1 LGNHE
6 YVSQT
11 SVARQPATATRVRL
25 SHQVITLDDGHKV
38 GVTVGG
44 KGVPLVFMHG
54 IALSGRAYVR
64 LLSRLAG
71 MGFLVVALDAAG
83 HGVTPNLPRN
93 AADLS
98 HRVDLTLRTLDALGV
113 RKAVFMGHSMGG
125 RMIIALAALAPERVM
140 AAVLLNAAAG
150 APFDESIAAPVRSPR
165 RAAQAVLNA
174 AYDAP
179 ADPRRLP
186 APERRRYMRQMAG
199 ALARNVRTPL
209 GLPGAVRAI
218 IASGDYTPMLESM
231 RSHRVPTIIVHGE
244 NDLVVP
250 FEAAK
255 DMAERADGTLYRV
268 PGAYHSWMLANPRHG
283 ADMVRQ
289 LLAAELGAVLREA
302 ARTLGIVGV
311 HGGWQAALLTPDS
324 PLHSLEDRPL
334 EAVGVEPLEHVE
346 MDRLRSA
353 QPAPNRRSARRFR
366 WFSWRSK
373 PAPASMGGTADN
385 ALPAV

>member
-1 LGNHE
+1 M
-6 YVSQT
+6 
-11 SVARQPATATRVRL
+11 
-25 SHQVITLDDGHKV
+25 TLDDGHKV
-38 GVTVGG
+38 GVTIGG
-44 KGVPLVFMHG
+44 KGVPLVFLHG

-125 RMIIALAALAPERVM
+125 RMIIQLAALAPDRVL

-150 APFDESIAAPVRSPR
+150 SPFDESIRTPVRSPR

-218 IASGDYTPMLESM
+218 IASGDYTPMLEAM
-231 RSHRVPTIIVHGE
+231 RQHGVPTIIVHGE

-250 FEAAK
+250 FESAK

-289 LLAAELGAVLREA
+289 LLAAELGDVLRDA
-302 ARTLGIVGV
+302 ARALGIMGV
-311 HGGWQAALLTPDS
+311 PGGWQDALLNPDS
-324 PLHSLEDRPL
+324 PLLSLENQPL
-334 EAVGVEPLEHVE
+334 EAVGSEPLEHVE

-353 QPAPNRRSARRFR
+353 RRVPNRGTARRLR
-366 WFSWRSK
+366 WFPWRRK
-373 PAPASMGGTADN
+373 PASASTDGTAEI
-385 ALPAV
+385 A

>member
-1 LGNHE
+1 
-6 YVSQT
+6 
-11 SVARQPATATRVRL
+11 
-25 SHQVITLDDGHKV
+25 
-38 GVTVGG
+38 
-44 KGVPLVFMHG
+44 
-54 IALSGRAYVR
+54 
-64 LLSRLAG
+64 

-125 RMIIALAALAPERVM
+125 RMLIQLAALAPDRVL

-150 APFDESIAAPVRSPR
+150 SPFDESIRTPVRSPR

-179 ADPRRLP
+179 ADTRRLP
-186 APERRRYMRQMAG
+186 APERMRYKRQMAG
-199 ALARNVRTPL
+199 ALASNVRTPL
-209 GLPGAVRAI
+209 GLPGALRAI
-218 IASGDYTPMLESM
+218 IASGDYTPMLDAM
-231 RSHRVPTIIVHGE
+231 RQHGVPTIVVHGE

-250 FEAAK
+250 FESAT

-289 LLAAELGAVLREA
+289 LLAAELGDVLRDA
-302 ARTLGIVGV
+302 ARALGIIGV
-311 HGGWQAALLTPDS
+311 AGGWQDALLTPDS
-324 PLHSLEDRPL
+324 LLLSLENQPL
-334 EAVGVEPLEHVE
+334 ESVGSEPLEHVE

-353 QPAPNRRSARRFR
+353 YRVPNRRTTRRLR
-366 WFSWRSK
+366 WFDAWRRRREQT
-373 PAPASMGGTADN
+373 ASAGTADI
-385 ALPAV
+385 A

>member
-1 LGNHE
+1 M
-6 YVSQT
+6 
-11 SVARQPATATRVRL
+11 
-25 SHQVITLDDGHKV
+25 TLDDGHKV

-44 KGVPLVFMHG
+44 KGVPLVFLHG

-125 RMIIALAALAPERVM
+125 RMIIQLAALAPDRVL

-150 APFDESIAAPVRSPR
+150 SPFDESIRTPVRSPR

-218 IASGDYTPMLESM
+218 IASGDYTPMLEAM
-231 RSHRVPTIIVHGE
+231 RQHGVPTIVVHGE

-250 FEAAK
+250 FESAK

-289 LLAAELGAVLREA
+289 LLAAELGDVLRDA
-302 ARTLGIVGV
+302 ARALGIMGV
-311 HGGWQAALLTPDS
+311 PGGWQDALLTPDS
-324 PLHSLEDRPL
+324 PLLPLEDQPL
-334 EAVGVEPLEHVE
+334 EAVGSEPLEHVE
-346 MDRLRSA
+346 MDRLRSTCRV
-353 QPAPNRRSARRFR
+353 PNRGTARRLR
-366 WFSWRSK
+366 WFDAWRRRRGQT
-373 PAPASMGGTADN
+373 ASAGTADI
-385 ALPAV
+385 A

>member
-1 LGNHE
+1 
-6 YVSQT
+6 
-11 SVARQPATATRVRL
+11 
-25 SHQVITLDDGHKV
+25 
-38 GVTVGG
+38 
-44 KGVPLVFMHG
+44 VPLVFLHG

-83 HGVTPNLPRN
+83 HGVTANLPRN
-93 AADLS
+93 AADLG
-98 HRVDLTLRTLDALGV
+98 HRVDLTLRTLDALGL
-113 RKAVFMGHSMGG
+113 RKAIFMGHSMGG
-125 RMIIALAALAPERVM
+125 RMTIQLAALAPERVL

-150 APFDESIAAPVRSPR
+150 APFDESIRTPVRSPR
-165 RAAQAVLNA
+165 RGAQAVLNA

-186 APERRRYMRQMAG
+186 AAERRRYMRQMAG

-218 IASGDYTPMLESM
+218 VASGDYTPMLEAM
-231 RSHRVPTIIVHGE
+231 RQHSVPTIVVHGE

-250 FEAAK
+250 FESAE

-289 LLAAELGAVLREA
+289 LLAAELGDVLRDA
-302 ARTLGIVGV
+302 ARVLGIMGV
-311 HGGWQAALLTPDS
+311 PGGWQDALLTADS
-324 PLHSLEDRPL
+324 PLRSLENRPL
-334 EAVGVEPLEHVE
+334 EAVGIEPLEHVE
-346 MDRLRSA
+346 MDRLRTVDRA
-353 QPAPNRRSARRFR
+353 QKRGTERRLR
-366 WFSWRSK
+366 WFDAWRRRREQT
-373 PAPASMGGTADN
+373 ASAGTADI
-385 ALPAV
+385 A